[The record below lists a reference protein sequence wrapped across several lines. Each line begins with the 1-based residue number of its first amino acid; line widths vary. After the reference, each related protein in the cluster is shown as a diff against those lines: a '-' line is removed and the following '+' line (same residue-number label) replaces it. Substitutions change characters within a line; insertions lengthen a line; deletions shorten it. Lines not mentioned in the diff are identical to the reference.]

1 MKFSIIVPIYNV
13 EKYIEKCMESIN
25 GQTYKKYEVLL
36 INDGSPD
43 NSEKII
49 KKYIKGKDKFK
60 YFKKT
65 NGGLSDARNYGAK
78 KATGEYL
85 LFVDSDD
92 YISPNLLEELDKS
105 ISLNACDVVKFNYR
119 TVYENGKEEDHF
131 KTNFQC
137 LPIDEA
143 LKQLLKDEMLEP
155 AWLYCYKRE
164 FWEANKFEYYKGRVH
179 EDYGLTPLVL
189 MSARTVSS
197 VEYVGYN
204 YLNRDG
210 SITNSPSNE
219 KLWKRFNDCYN
230 FWKENIPLITDCTN
244 INTFSKKLL
253 ISFYTNGIIDKV
265 NILNKSSQK
274 KASKILRR
282 EKIHKYLLDDTFK
295 RKIKKILIIISPYI
309 YIHVA
314 NWRSK

>member
-25 GQTYKKYEVLL
+25 DQTYKNYEVLL

-43 NSEKII
+43 NSEEII
-49 KKYIKGKDKFK
+49 KNFIKGKDKFK
-60 YFKKT
+60 YFKKV

-78 KATGEYL
+78 KASGEYL

-92 YISPNLLEELDKS
+92 YISPNLLEELEKS
-105 ISLNACDVVKFNYR
+105 ISLSPCDVVKFNYR
-119 TVYENGKEEDHF
+119 TVYESDKEEEHF

-143 LKQLLKDEMLEP
+143 LKQLIKDEMLEP

-164 FWEANKFEYYKGRVH
+164 FWKTNKFEYYKGRVH

-189 MSARTVSS
+189 MSAQTVSS
-197 VEYVGYN
+197 IEYVGYN

-219 KLWKRFNDCYN
+219 KLWKRFDDCYN
-230 FWKENIPLITDCTN
+230 FWKENIPLIADCTN
-244 INTFSKKLL
+244 INAYSQKMLM
-253 ISFYTNGIIDKV
+253 SFYTNGIIDKM
-265 NILNKSSQK
+265 NILNNTMQK

-282 EKIHKYLLDDTFK
+282 EKIYKYLLDNTFK
-295 RKIKKILIIISPYI
+295 RKIKKLLVMISPYF
-309 YIHVA
+309 YIHIA